1 LDELRNCANAKL
13 RNFDSVKFRTLQ
25 SRNSQFRIHAISQ
38 FLMEYTQAEILQTVA
53 MTEMEHL
60 DVRTVTLGM
69 SLLDCASESMDT
81 VAEKAGNKI
90 RAIAARLVQTVDEIG
105 DEIGIRIANKRI
117 SVTPVSMITEAAK
130 GDPIQ
135 LAKSIDDAA
144 GAVGVDFIGGYS
156 ALVQKGATRSESRFL
171 DSIPEALSSTERL
184 CSSVNAATT
193 KAGINMDAVGQVG
206 RIIKAAAERTRDQG
220 GLACAK
226 FVCFANAVEDNPFMA
241 GAFHGVSE
249 AEAVINVGVSGPG
262 VVHYAVRHA
271 DKDLPLQ
278 ELAETI
284 KKLSFK
290 LARAGELVGREAARR
305 LGIPFGIIDLSLAP
319 TPVPGDSVA
328 NIIEAMGFERAGT
341 HGTTAALALLTD
353 AVKKGGAMASGS
365 VGGMSGAFIPVSE
378 DVGMIEA
385 TRMGALSLEKLEAW
399 TSVCSVGID
408 MVAVP
413 GSTSAETIAAIIA
426 DEMAIGVMNNK
437 TTAVRIIP
445 VPGRDVGELV
455 EFGGLLGSAPIM
467 PVSAFSSSEFIRR
480 GGRIPA
486 PIHSLRN

>member
-1 LDELRNCANAKL
+1 MLDTDRDWEIETRSLPL
-13 RNFDSVKFRTLQ
+13 PVLTSV
-25 SRNSQFRIHAISQ
+25 
-38 FLMEYTQAEILQTVA
+38 LMEYSQAEILETVR

-60 DVRTVTLGM
+60 DIRTVTLGL
-69 SLLDCASESMDT
+69 SLLDCATDSIENT
-81 VAEKAGNKI
+81 
-90 RAIAARLVQTVDEIG
+90 AARVREKIESVAANLVSTVDQIG
-105 DEIGIRIANKRI
+105 DEIGIRVANKRI
-117 SVTPVSMITEAAK
+117 AITPVSILTEGAR
-130 GDPIQ
+130 GNPVD
-135 LAKSIDDAA
+135 LARAIDEAA

-156 ALVQKGATRSESRFL
+156 ALVHKGFTRNESEFL
-171 DSIPEALSSTERL
+171 DSIPEALASTTRL
-184 CSSVNAATT
+184 CGSVNAATT
-193 KAGINMDAVGQVG
+193 RAGINMDAVARVG
-206 RIIKAAAERTRDQG
+206 RLIKDAAELTRDRG

-241 GAFHGVSE
+241 GAFHGIGE
-249 AEAVINVGVSGPG
+249 PEAVLNVGVSGPG
-262 VVHYAVRHA
+262 VVNHAVQQA
-271 DKDLPLQ
+271 PQDLPLH
-278 ELAETI
+278 ELAEVI

-319 TPVPGDSVA
+319 TPVPGD
-328 NIIEAMGFERAGT
+328 
-341 HGTTAALALLTD
+341 
-353 AVKKGGAMASGS
+353 AVKKGGAMASNA

-378 DVGMIEA
+378 DAGMIEA
-385 TRMGALSLEKLEAW
+385 AQDGALSLEKLEAW

-445 VPGRDVGELV
+445 VPGREVGEMV

-467 PVSAFSSSEFIRR
+467 AVNRFSSDQFIRR

-486 PIHSLRN
+486 PVHSLRN

>member
-1 LDELRNCANAKL
+1 
-13 RNFDSVKFRTLQ
+13 
-25 SRNSQFRIHAISQ
+25 
-38 FLMEYTQAEILQTVA
+38 MEYTQAEILQTVA

-60 DVRTVTLGM
+60 DVRTVTLGLN
-69 SLLDCASESMDT
+69 LLDCSSDSITTIAQ
-81 VAEKAGNKI
+81 KAGEKI
-90 RAIAARLVQTVDEIG
+90 RTVAARLVRTVDEIG
-105 DEIGIRIANKRI
+105 DEFGIRVANKRI
-117 SVTPVSMITEAAK
+117 SVTPLALLTEGAK
-130 GDPIQ
+130 GDPVV
-135 LAKSIDDAA
+135 LARAIDEAA

-156 ALVQKGATRSESRFL
+156 ALVQKGATRSEQRFL
-171 DSIPEALSSTERL
+171 DSIPEALSNTKRL

-193 KAGINMDAVGQVG
+193 RAGINMDVVGHVG
-206 RIIKAAAERTRDQG
+206 RIIKDAAERTRDEG

-241 GAFHGVSE
+241 GAFHGISE

-262 VVHYAVRHA
+262 VVHHAVRHA
-271 DKDLPLQ
+271 GKELPLQ
-278 ELAETI
+278 DLAETI

-305 LGIPFGIIDLSLAP
+305 LGLPFGIIDLSLAP

-378 DVGMIEA
+378 DAGMIEA
-385 TRMGALSLEKLEAW
+385 AQVGALSLAKLEAW

-426 DEMAIGVMNNK
+426 DEMAVGVMNNK

-445 VPGRDVGELV
+445 VPGRDVGDLV
-455 EFGGLLGSAPIM
+455 DFGGLLGSAPIM
-467 PVSAFSSSEFIRR
+467 AVSAFSCEAFIRR

>member
-1 LDELRNCANAKL
+1 
-13 RNFDSVKFRTLQ
+13 
-25 SRNSQFRIHAISQ
+25 
-38 FLMEYTQAEILQTVA
+38 MEYSQAEILQTVA

-60 DVRTVTLGM
+60 DVRTVTLGL
-69 SLLDCASESMDT
+69 SLRDCSGESISK
-81 VAEKAGNKI
+81 VAEKASQKI
-90 RAIAARLVQTVDEIG
+90 RTVAARLVQVVDEIG
-105 DEIGIRIANKRI
+105 DEIGINVANKRI
-117 SVTPVSMITEAAK
+117 AITPVSMITEGASGNVIDLARAVDEAA
-130 GDPIQ
+130 
-135 LAKSIDDAA
+135 A
-144 GAVGVDFIGGYS
+144 AVGVDFIGGYS
-156 ALVQKGATRSESRFL
+156 ALVQKGATNSEREFL
-171 DSIPEALSSTERL
+171 DSIPEALSVTKRL

-193 KAGINMDAVGQVG
+193 RAGINMDAVAQVG
-206 RIIKAAAERTRDQG
+206 RIIKDAAERTREQG
-220 GLACAK
+220 GIACAK

-241 GAFHGVSE
+241 GAFHGVGE
-249 AEAVINVGVSGPG
+249 PEAVINVGVSGPG
-262 VVHYAVRHA
+262 VVHHAVRHA
-271 DKDLPLQ
+271 AGDLPLQ
-278 ELAETI
+278 ELAENI

-290 LARAGELVGREAARR
+290 LARAGELIGRTAAKR
-305 LGIPFGIIDLSLAP
+305 LGLPFGIIDLSLAP

-378 DVGMIEA
+378 DAGMIDA
-385 TRMGALSLEKLEAW
+385 TLAGALSLDKLEAW

-426 DEMAIGVMNNK
+426 DEMAVGVMNNK

-445 VPGRDVGELV
+445 VPGKEVGEIV

-467 PVSAFSSSEFIRR
+467 TVNQFSSAQFIHR